1 MRLFKDQTAASE
13 FILCSPYFQIMTA
26 KQYFYFMSRW
36 TACTGVP
43 KEIINTSICSA
54 SFHCDKAAE
63 TQNSSVPVYVFGLI
77 SAVIG

>member
-1 MRLFKDQTAASE
+1 MRLFKDQAAASE

-54 SFHCDKAAE
+54 MIKMNED
-63 TQNSSVPVYVFGLI
+63 TQCQFSLR
-77 SAVIG
+77 